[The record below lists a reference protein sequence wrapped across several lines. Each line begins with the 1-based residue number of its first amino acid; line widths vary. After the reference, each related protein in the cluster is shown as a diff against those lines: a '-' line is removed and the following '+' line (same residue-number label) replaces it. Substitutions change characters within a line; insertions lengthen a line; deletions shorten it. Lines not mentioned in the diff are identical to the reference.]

1 MWERLP
7 YFLLPDHARGRPPW
21 FLQTLWWISL
31 PFFCHLLFFP
41 FPLSSVLWAALPSDD
56 IHDYPSVCLGKV
68 TVDSI
73 DDVEEMQIMDEA
85 FDILGFKLEEKV
97 LVFSC
102 HHHWWYGIS
111 SCFRACLAVFVS
123 SFQWHLH
130 RWCVHDLSFNFNFNF
145 NYNDISTDG
154 CIHHLCHLH
163 ANGTSRVPGHGRGW
177 FWSSWPL
184 N

>member
-7 YFLLPDHARGRPPW
+7 YFLLPDHACGRPPW
-21 FLQTLWWISL
+21 SLQTLWWISL
-31 PFFCHLLFFP
+31 IFCHLLFFP
-41 FPLSSVLWAALPSDD
+41 FPLSSVFWAALPSDD

-97 LVFSC
+97 LVFC
-102 HHHWWYGIS
+102 GIS
-111 SCFRACLAVFVS
+111 LCCRACLALFVS

-130 RWCVHDLSFNFNFNF
+130 RWCVHDLSFNFNSNL

-154 CIHHLCHLH
+154 RVHHLCHLH

-177 FWSSWPL
+177 LSPKHDHHGH
-184 N
+184 